1 MAREINVSPQMI
13 DAVEPEQEVEVMYS
27 FGNLWVN
34 IDGICRLR
42 VTRIKPELMTWNID
56 GKERH

>member
-1 MAREINVSPQMI
+1 MAREINVSAQMI
-13 DAVEPEQEVEVMYS
+13 DAIEPEHEVEVMYS
-27 FGNLWVN
+27 AGNLWVN

-56 GKERH
+56 REGS